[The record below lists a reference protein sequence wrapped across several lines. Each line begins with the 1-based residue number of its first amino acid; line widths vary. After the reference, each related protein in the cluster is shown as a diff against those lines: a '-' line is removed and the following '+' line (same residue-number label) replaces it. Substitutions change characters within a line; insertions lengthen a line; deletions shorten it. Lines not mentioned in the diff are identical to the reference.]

1 MPLAPALKE
10 KKRICRTIERLL
22 RKNIGQPRRYP
33 HKDPLD
39 VLIQTILSQNTSD
52 KNSHRAFLTL
62 KRRFKTWES
71 ARKAGAAVIEDA
83 IRIGGL
89 AHTKAARIQD
99 ILSTI
104 HSEWGEISLR
114 FLCGMNTE
122 KAAALLGAFH
132 GVGLKTI
139 NCVLLFGCGQDVFP
153 VDTHIL
159 RVSKRLGLIGEAES
173 SGRAHREW
181 AQMAPRG
188 RCYSLHINLIEH
200 GRRVCR
206 ARNPRCPSCCL
217 ADLCAYYQRKAV
229 TNASLTPSVQQN

>member
-1 MPLAPALKE
+1 MASSLELRE
-10 KKRICRTIERLL
+10 KTRQIRLIERLL
-22 RKNIGQPRRYP
+22 CSCYGKPEKP
-33 HKDPLD
+33 CSEDPLD

-52 KNSHRAFLTL
+52 KNSRRAFLSL
-62 KRRFKTWES
+62 KRRFRTWKS
-71 ARKAGAAVIEDA
+71 ARKAGAAEIEDA

-89 AHTKAARIQD
+89 AHVKAARIQE
-99 ILSTI
+99 ILSAI
-104 HSEWGEISLR
+104 QNKWGEISLR

-181 AQMAPRG
+181 ERPR
-188 RCYSLHINLIEH
+188 SDH
-200 GRRVCR
+200 
-206 ARNPRCPSCCL
+206 P
-217 ADLCAYYQRKAV
+217 DRKRQS
-229 TNASLTPSVQQN
+229 N